1 MKTLILAGG
10 SGTRLFPLSRKHFP
24 KQFIKILGE
33 RSFFQEAVLRA
44 GEFSRPEEIYI
55 VTSKDHYFLVSD
67 QLEELGVPARILA
80 EPEPRN
86 TLPAI
91 YFGLLEI
98 AKDHGRSRVAI
109 FPSDHM
115 IGMNEEFRRSIRNA
129 MELAETH
136 LVIFGVVP
144 TLPHTGY
151 GYIRPGEPFRGG
163 CLVERFV
170 EKPDQKT
177 AEKYVREN
185 YLWNSGMFLFD
196 TEIFFSECK
205 SLVPDL
211 VAAFQSPPEEAYAN
225 VPSISIDYGIMEK
238 TGRAA
243 VVPLTTSWN
252 DVGNFN
258 ALHSIMDRT
267 PENNAVLGK
276 YVGINSANNL
286 VIGDRLIATADV
298 HDMAIVETKDAVLIC
313 PRSSGEK
320 VKDLV
325 DILRANGE
333 PCVDWHTKV
342 HRPWGAFTTLEDGKA
357 YRIKRIT
364 VRPDHRLSLQMHYHR
379 SEHWVVVSGTAKV
392 TVGDRVSLV
401 RQGESTY
408 VPAGI
413 VHRLENPGKIPLEVI
428 EVQIGEH
435 ISEGDIVRLEDDF
448 KRDDEGNPEV

>member
-24 KQFIKILGE
+24 KQFIKILGDK
-33 RSFFQEAVLRA
+33 SFFQQAVLRA
-44 GEFSRPEEIYI
+44 GEFSLPEEIYI

-67 QLEELGVPARILA
+67 QLEELGIPAHILV

-91 YFGLLEI
+91 YFGLREI
-98 AKDHGRSRVAI
+98 AKDHGESRVGI

-115 IGMNEEFRRSIRNA
+115 IEMNEGFKKAIRDGI
-129 MELAETH
+129 ELAKTH
-136 LVIFGVVP
+136 LVVFGVTP
-144 TLPHTGY
+144 DKPHTGY
-151 GYIRPGEPFRGG
+151 GYIKPGQPFHGG
-163 CLVERFV
+163 YLVERFV
-170 EKPDQKT
+170 EKPDLKT
-177 AEKYVREN
+177 AEEYLREK

-196 TEIFFSECK
+196 TEVFFGECRVF
-205 SLVPDL
+205 VPEL
-211 VAAFQSPPEEAYAN
+211 EVAFQSPVEEAYAKL
-225 VPSISIDYGIMEK
+225 PSISIDYGIMEK

-243 VVPLTTSWN
+243 LIPLTTSWN

-258 ALHSIMDRT
+258 ALHSVMERT
-267 PENNAVLGK
+267 PENNAILGK
-276 YVGINSANNL
+276 YVGIDSSDNL
-286 VIGDRLIATADV
+286 IIGDRLIATADV

-320 VKDLV
+320 VKDIV
-325 DILRANGE
+325 GILRANGE
-333 PCVDWHTKV
+333 ACVDWHTKV
-342 HRPWGAFTTLEDGKA
+342 HRPWGAFTTLEDGKS

-364 VRPDHRLSLQMHYHR
+364 VRPSHRLSLQMHYHR

-392 TVGDRVSLV
+392 TVGERESLV
-401 RQGESTY
+401 QQGESTF
-408 VPAGI
+408 VPAGV

-435 ISEGDIVRLEDDF
+435 LSEGDIVRFDDDF
-448 KRDDEGNPEV
+448 NRDRKGNPGI